1 MWLIMDLHNFLSYVA
16 LSFDNSASLGFHMS
30 CGCEI
35 LQALFPPDVRGVTIW
50 FSEWRQRVTEL
61 GKYL

>member
-35 LQALFPPDVRGVTIW
+35 LQALFPPDVRGVTI
-50 FSEWRQRVTEL
+50 
-61 GKYL
+61 